1 MPKFAITDTKMC
13 VPVVTLLNEDNIRPL
28 QQLKSGFKGTIN
40 WNKYQCNIRTQAQNH
55 YLDYLIGPSFQEV
68 NRLLVL

>member
-40 WNKYQCNIRTQAQNH
+40 CNKYQCNIRTQAQNQ

-68 NRLLVL
+68 KRLLVL

>member
-40 WNKYQCNIRTQAQNH
+40 CNKYQCNIRTQAQNQ

>member
-1 MPKFAITDTKMC
+1 MC

-40 WNKYQCNIRTQAQNH
+40 CNKYQCNIRTQAQNQ